1 MNPITTDLTDRS
13 LLAEPAA
20 TTAGLIVRRTVS
32 PEQCRAGRALL
43 NWSQA
48 ELAGRAGVA
57 RKTVTEFEIGS
68 RPLNFRTR
76 RDITLALE
84 AGGVLLLWDEA
95 PYRQGVLL
103 RR

>member
-1 MNPITTDLTDRS
+1 MDPTTTTEYPLM
-13 LLAEPAA
+13 AA
-20 TTAGLIVRRTVS
+20 AGSPGLIRRTVS

-48 ELAGRAGVA
+48 DLAVRAGVA

-84 AGGVLLLWDEA
+84 AGGVVLLWEE
-95 PYRQGVLL
+95 PTYRMGVAL

>member
-1 MNPITTDLTDRS
+1 MEPTTTDRPI
-13 LLAEPAA
+13 LAGPG
-20 TTAGLIVRRTVS
+20 AGTGAPMIIRRTVS

-48 ELAGRAGVA
+48 DLAARAGVA

-84 AGGVLLLWDEA
+84 AAGLVFFWEDA
-95 PYRQGVLL
+95 PYRQGVAM